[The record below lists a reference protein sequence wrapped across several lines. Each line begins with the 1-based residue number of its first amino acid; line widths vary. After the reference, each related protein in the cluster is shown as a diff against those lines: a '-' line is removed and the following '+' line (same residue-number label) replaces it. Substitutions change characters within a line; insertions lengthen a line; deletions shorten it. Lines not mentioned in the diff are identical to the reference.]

1 MEIKK
6 YRDWKAPVSSK
17 DSMEPF
23 GIINGIGPMFGF
35 NQARVQ
41 TDGNQNKLLIIS
53 SDATRVDQSN
63 LKPLLIKANQ
73 RDSVMVKNY
82 DHAVVTPDCILHAI
96 EGSLNVDITEDIS
109 GVTSTVREIVVFG
122 YHVYIPGDAAQASNL
137 IIRTAVNTTAVP
149 LASQVK
155 RRTSWENWLGPQGSP
170 NWLANLMGLNG
181 GTSSVSYNHA
191 NTVILGLYTFNES
204 WSQVTSIYNPY
215 NYHWGPLIDLS
226 IGLMASNTINLT
238 NAESTLPVGLWS
250 THPIIETWS
259 NNPTIENL
267 YKGGLVESP
276 IYHQDTTGGVNAPEP
291 SSSKASL
298 LKNGILVENL
308 FNIQLGEVIHQWWN
322 GVVDDETPGS
332 TTPSTD
338 TTLGIW
344 GRLLSNL
351 EVPTYQNNRYYH
363 GITPDTSSSQW
374 GLLGSGGQDGIY
386 GEEIYQHRLVFE
398 FMVPLEDLIDEVLV
412 EKSGQDKN
420 TLIASMKSS
429 NGLMGEARLGD
440 LFFFESEKRDNI
452 EPEEEIPD
460 QWVKQDL
467 NDNEGILI
475 PGCARYSTL
484 GTDYSTIDRLSGCRE
499 IKDIQIKCI
508 TKIDTFNRLH
518 VKLVLSVDTLP
529 YIFKMLSCKVYD
541 WMILNNIYGVSG
553 VNHPNYLRDMDYQYI
568 FNPAME
574 YHSFQELNAVFGIK
588 TKTWFPF

>member
-73 RDSVMVKNY
+73 GDSVMVKNY

-181 GTSSVSYNHA
+181 GTSSVSYNQA

-259 NNPTIENL
+259 NNPTLENL

-322 GVVDDETPGS
+322 GICDDTS
-332 TTPSTD
+332 PSTD

-351 EVPTYQNNRYYH
+351 EVPTYQNKRYYYRN
-363 GITPDTSSSQW
+363 DTSSAQW
-374 GLLGSGGQDGIY
+374 GLLGSGGQAGIY

-420 TLIASMKSS
+420 ALIASMKSS

-475 PGCARYSTL
+475 PGCARYNTI
-484 GTDYSTIDRLSGCRE
+484 GMDYPIIDRLSGCRE

-541 WMILNNIYGVSG
+541 WMILNNIDGYNGATGLYSS
-553 VNHPNYLRDMDYQYI
+553 YLQDVDYQYI

-574 YHSFQELNAVFGIK
+574 YHSFQELNAIFGIK

>member
-73 RDSVMVKNY
+73 GDSVMVKNY

-181 GTSSVSYNHA
+181 GTSSVSYNQA

-259 NNPTIENL
+259 NNPTLENL

-322 GVVDDETPGS
+322 GISDDTS
-332 TTPSTD
+332 SSTD

-351 EVPTYQNNRYYH
+351 EVPTYQNKRYYYRN
-363 GITPDTSSSQW
+363 DTSSAQW
-374 GLLGSGGQDGIY
+374 GLLGSGGQAGIY
-386 GEEIYQHRLVFE
+386 GGEIYQHRLVFE

-420 TLIASMKSS
+420 ALIASMKSS

-475 PGCARYSTL
+475 PGCARYNTI
-484 GTDYSTIDRLSGCRE
+484 GMDYPIIDRLSGCRE

-541 WMILNNIYGVSG
+541 WMILNNLDGYNGATGLYSS
-553 VNHPNYLRDMDYQYI
+553 YLGDVDYQYI
-568 FNPAME
+568 FNPAGE

>member
-73 RDSVMVKNY
+73 GDSVMVKNY

-181 GTSSVSYNHA
+181 GTSSVSYNQA

-259 NNPTIENL
+259 NNPTLENL

-322 GVVDDETPGS
+322 GICDDTS
-332 TTPSTD
+332 PSTD

-351 EVPTYQNNRYYH
+351 EVPTYQNKRYYYRN
-363 GITPDTSSSQW
+363 DTSSAEW
-374 GLLGSGGQDGIY
+374 GLLGSGGQAGIY

-420 TLIASMKSS
+420 ALIASMKSS

-484 GTDYSTIDRLSGCRE
+484 GMDYPIIDRLSGCRE

-541 WMILNNIYGVSG
+541 WMILNNLDGDSG
-553 VNHPNYLRDMDYQYI
+553 LYHSYIWDVDYQYI
-568 FNPAME
+568 FNPAGE
-574 YHSFQELNAVFGIK
+574 YHSFQELNAIFGIK

>member
-73 RDSVMVKNY
+73 GDSVMVKNY

-259 NNPTIENL
+259 NNPTLENL

-322 GVVDDETPGS
+322 GICDDTS
-332 TTPSTD
+332 PSTD

-351 EVPTYQNNRYYH
+351 EVPTYQNKRYYDRN
-363 GITPDTSSSQW
+363 DTSSAQW
-374 GLLGSGGQDGIY
+374 GLLGSGGQVGIY
-386 GEEIYQHRLVFE
+386 GGEIYQHRLVFE
-398 FMVPLEDLIDEVLV
+398 FMVPLEDLIDEALV

-420 TLIASMKSS
+420 ALIASMKSS

-452 EPEEEIPD
+452 GPEEEIPD

-475 PGCARYSTL
+475 PGCARYSTI
-484 GTDYSTIDRLSGCRE
+484 GVDYSTIDRLSGCRE

-541 WMILNNIYGVSG
+541 WMILNNLDGYSG
-553 VNHPNYLRDMDYQYI
+553 LYRSYLWDVDYQYI

-574 YHSFQELNAVFGIK
+574 YHSFQELNAIFGIK

>member
-73 RDSVMVKNY
+73 GDSVMVKNY

-181 GTSSVSYNHA
+181 GTSSVSYNQA

-259 NNPTIENL
+259 NNPTLENL

-322 GVVDDETPGS
+322 GICDDTS
-332 TTPSTD
+332 SSTD

-351 EVPTYQNNRYYH
+351 EVPTYQNKRYYYRN
-363 GITPDTSSSQW
+363 DSSSAQW
-374 GLLGSGGQDGIY
+374 GLLGSGGQAGIY
-386 GEEIYQHRLVFE
+386 GGEIYQHRLVFE

-420 TLIASMKSS
+420 ALIASMKSS

-475 PGCARYSTL
+475 PGCARYNTI
-484 GTDYSTIDRLSGCRE
+484 GMDYPIIDRLSGCRE

-541 WMILNNIYGVSG
+541 WMILNNIDGDSEVDR
-553 VNHPNYLRDMDYQYI
+553 PYLWDVDYTRI

-574 YHSFQELNAVFGIK
+574 YHSYQELNAIFGIK

>member
-73 RDSVMVKNY
+73 GDSVMVKNY

-181 GTSSVSYNHA
+181 GTSSVSYNQA

-259 NNPTIENL
+259 NNPTLENL

-322 GVVDDETPGS
+322 GISDDTS
-332 TTPSTD
+332 SSTD

-351 EVPTYQNNRYYH
+351 EVPTYQNKRYYYRN
-363 GITPDTSSSQW
+363 DTSSAEW
-374 GLLGSGGQDGIY
+374 GLLGSGGQAGIY
-386 GEEIYQHRLVFE
+386 GGEIYQHRLVFE

-420 TLIASMKSS
+420 ALIASMKSS

-475 PGCARYSTL
+475 PGCARYNTI
-484 GTDYSTIDRLSGCRE
+484 GMDYPIIDRLSGCRE

-541 WMILNNIYGVSG
+541 WMILNNLDGYNGATGLYSS
-553 VNHPNYLRDMDYQYI
+553 YLGDVDYQYI
-568 FNPAME
+568 FNPAGE

>member
-73 RDSVMVKNY
+73 GDSVMVKNY

-322 GVVDDETPGS
+322 GVRDDET
-332 TTPSTD
+332 TPTD

-351 EVPTYQNNRYYH
+351 EVPTYQNNRYYD
-363 GITPDTSSSQW
+363 GITPDPSSYSW
-374 GLLGSGGQDGIY
+374 GLLGSEGQVGIH
-386 GEEIYQHRLVFE
+386 GEEIYQHKLVFE
-398 FMVPLEDLIDEVLV
+398 FMVLLGDLIDEVLV
-412 EKSGQDKN
+412 EKSGQDKHA
-420 TLIASMKSS
+420 LIASMKSS
-429 NGLMGEARLGD
+429 NGLMSEARLGD

-475 PGCARYSTL
+475 PGCARYHTL
-484 GTDYSTIDRLSGCRE
+484 GTDYSTIDGLSGCRE

-541 WMILNNIYGVSG
+541 WMILNNLDE
-553 VNHPNYLRDMDYQYI
+553 VNHTYLRDVDYQYI

-574 YHSFQELNAVFGIK
+574 PHSFQELNAVFGIK